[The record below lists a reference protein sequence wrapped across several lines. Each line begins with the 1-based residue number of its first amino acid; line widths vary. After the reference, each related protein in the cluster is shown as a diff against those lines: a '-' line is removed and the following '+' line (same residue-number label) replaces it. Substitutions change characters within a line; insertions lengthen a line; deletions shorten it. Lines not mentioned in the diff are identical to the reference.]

1 MATYVTVSQRYAA
14 CHKWST
20 TVLRYSNSISNIPA
34 GVAKSQNCI
43 PVHGQVVLIKHL
55 SVPMHF
61 MSVLLQIQMQVFKK
75 WFNKQNYDLTATFMF
90 NIL

>member
-1 MATYVTVSQRYAA
+1 
-14 CHKWST
+14 
-20 TVLRYSNSISNIPA
+20 
-34 GVAKSQNCI
+34 
-43 PVHGQVVLIKHL
+43 
-55 SVPMHF
+55 MHF